1 MTTPLETDLGIN
13 ANVLSAECEIELMDT
28 SNLKRMIFDIHK
40 TLVDDYGFPRE
51 RIWKLLMESG
61 ARVSMPEYYRYYDDI
76 TRELFDWS
84 NIDEFIKVRDI
95 HKQRLLSFYEKYDVE
110 RNVERDLDYLLRS
123 MKECRIYEEVPRVM
137 EVLKSKYQIGLLTN
151 ADNDDPLIE
160 ILLKSNLKFDLVIT
174 SESLRTYKP
183 NPVVFQKILSQMKLQ
198 KHEVIL
204 VGDSQISDV
213 LGGKRF
219 GIRVVWVNRTSDT
232 LREDIP
238 QPDYEISNLSELPCL
253 IGS

>member
-1 MTTPLETDLGIN
+1 
-13 ANVLSAECEIELMDT
+13 MDT
-28 SNLKRMIFDIHK
+28 SNLKGIIFDIHK
-40 TLVDDYGFPRE
+40 TLVDDSGFPRE

-61 ARVSMPEYYRYYDDI
+61 TEVSMTEYYRYYDDV
-76 TRELFDWS
+76 TKDLFDWRS
-84 NIDEFIKVRDI
+84 IDKFIRVRDI
-95 HKQRLLSFYEKYDVE
+95 HKQRLLSFYEEYDVE
-110 RNVERDLDYLLRS
+110 RNVEKDLDYLLRS
-123 MKECRIYEEVPRVM
+123 MKECRIYEEVPRVL

-151 ADNDDPLIE
+151 ADNNDPLIE
-160 ILLKSNLKFDLVIT
+160 ILLNSNLKFDSILT
-174 SESLRTYKP
+174 SESARTYKP

-219 GIRVVWVNRTSDT
+219 GIRVVWINRTSDI

-238 QPDYEISNLSELPCL
+238 QPDWEILNLSELL
-253 IGS
+253 RIIDR